1 MPRRTFKCQGFV
13 STLDI
18 SVLAGA
24 ALFALTLI
32 GGSGYVI
39 HQLHGELGVAGKLIP
54 LPEPSPSVTVT
65 TDMLHVTS
73 IAFGRPRLA
82 VVNGVELRE
91 GQSHEVKTGDQT
103 AILRLTNIE
112 DGVVAFKLV
121 GQTFLAK
128 MYASVPKRLH

>member
-1 MPRRTFKCQGFV
+1 VT
-13 STLDI
+13 
-18 SVLAGA
+18 A
-24 ALFALTLI
+24 
-32 GGSGYVI
+32 
-39 HQLHGELGVAGKLIP
+39 ELLQ
-54 LPEPSPSVTVT
+54 
-65 TDMLHVTS
+65 VTS

-112 DGVVAFKLV
+112 DGVVAFKLG
-121 GQTFLAK
+121 GQTFLVK